1 MFNSSLGYQKK
12 RATVFWS
19 FFVVAFLASGFLVWK
34 VITSDNLGSKD
45 SEASSSSN
53 IKIVYE
59 VEGGGRV
66 EGNTTQNISKW
77 QQTSP
82 VKAIPNNGY
91 YFTSWDDGETKP
103 ERSDQAVANKTYKAV
118 FKQKPTTVSTIK
130 YVAGAGGKIEGKL
143 EQKIQF
149 GEWGEPVKAVPDEGY
164 EFRGWSAG
172 TEYVAR
178 KDQGQGKDITHKAF
192 FQKKGE
198 EKYRVEYIIEPAG
211 YGDFVDRNKDFP
223 IQYLSKGEEGTP
235 VRIRT
240 YDFAEFVMWS
250 DSSKNLERNAKGD
263 GRSHKRVAMLKNKHE
278 PNGSIVHYKVRTEGV
293 GDPSSCG
300 YIDGQ
305 QIQHIRA
312 NTAGKYVVARVSDAR
327 CEFAGWEQ
335 NGKIVSTD
343 IARTDIAYS
352 NKYYRE
358 FTAVFRRKASGMA
371 CTAAMVNLRYS
382 VFRPSQ
388 GYIEGD
394 TVQKLSNGCS
404 YGTVVRA
411 IPYDGYKFSHWY
423 DNETKKMYSGRL
435 DAQEYKPGS
444 SKWLIAIFT
453 KAD

>member
-1 MFNSSLGYQKK
+1 MFNSSLGYKKK

-45 SEASSSSN
+45 SEASSGST
-53 IKIVYE
+53 ITIIYE
-59 VEGGGRV
+59 AGEGGKI
-66 EGNTTQNISKW
+66 EGNTTQNFTKRSW
-77 QQTSP
+77 VSP

-91 YFTSWDDGETKP
+91 YFSSWDDGETKS
-103 ERSDQAVANKTYKAV
+103 ERKDWAFVNKTYKAI
-118 FKQKPTTVSTIK
+118 FKQKPNTVSTIK
-130 YVAGAGGKIEGKL
+130 YIAGEGGKIEGKL
-143 EQKIQF
+143 EQKIKF
-149 GEWGEPVKAVPDEGY
+149 GEWGEEVKAVPNDGY

-172 TEYVAR
+172 TEDVTR

-235 VRIRT
+235 INIKV
-240 YDFAEFVMWS
+240 YDSSEFVIWS
-250 DSSKNLERNAKGD
+250 DGFKELKKQDVGD
-263 GRSHKRVAMLKNKHE
+263 GKSHKRVAMLKSKYE
-278 PNGSIVHYKVRTEGV
+278 KNGSIVHYAAKTEG
-293 GDPSSCG
+293 SNISCG

-305 QIQHIRA
+305 QIQYIRP
-312 NTAGKYVVARVSDAR
+312 NTAGKHVTARVLDSR
-327 CEFAGWEQ
+327 CKFVGWEQ

-343 IARTDIAYS
+343 ITRTDIAYS
-352 NKYYRE
+352 KQYYRK
-358 FTAVFRRKASGMA
+358 FTAVFKMKEPGKV
-371 CTAAMVNLRYS
+371 CTTAMVNLKYA
-382 VFRPSQ
+382 VHNPSH

-394 TVQKLSNGCS
+394 RIQKLHSGCS
-404 YGTVVRA
+404 YATVVRA
-411 IPYDGYKFSHWY
+411 VPYAGYKFSHWY
-423 DNETKKMYSGRL
+423 DNETKKKYNGKLSL
-435 DAQEYKPGS
+435 QQYKPGR